1 MVVTKANQGYNN
13 VYCRDKLSGF
23 AALRARSSVDRATDS
38 GSVGRGFK
46 SLRAR
51 LLYHITCLR

>member
-1 MVVTKANQGYNN
+1 MLQWHYTLG
-13 VYCRDKLSGF
+13 SM
-23 AALRARSSVDRATDS
+23 RARSSVDRATDS

-51 LLYHITCLR
+51 LINLICKLPDY

>member
-1 MVVTKANQGYNN
+1 MVVQKANQGYNII
-13 VYCRDKLSGF
+13 YCRGKVSVF

-51 LLYHITCLR
+51 FM

>member
-1 MVVTKANQGYNN
+1 MVVLYW
-13 VYCRDKLSGF
+13 SM
-23 AALRARSSVDRATDS
+23 RARSSVDRATDS

-51 LLYHITCLR
+51 LINAGAG

>member
-1 MVVTKANQGYNN
+1 MKKVCKM
-13 VYCRDKLSGF
+13 KI
-23 AALRARSSVDRATDS
+23 RARGSVDRATDS

-51 LLYHITCLR
+51 QSI